1 MRIAQIRLLAA
12 SMLITTSVLH
22 TGCSTNTRSSVE
34 ITIGVEELCSKD
46 GKSLIITHPTVSTIK
61 TFDKLVKNG
70 LLVLPNRTR
79 IVGIYHSGENYDYA
93 LSQQYIAENAIDYFY
108 LLPIKPEITP
118 DSIFHRNACSGIF
131 EKLVSTCAGII
142 FTGGPDVPP
151 SIYNEPTSLLT
162 QITDPERHSMEI
174 SFLFHLLG
182 GRRDTLFKPLLADS
196 SNLAV
201 LGICLGMQSINVAA
215 GGTLYQDIP
224 TDIYHLSTVESVLA
238 QEINQQHRNYNC
250 SYGYEEQLLGG
261 TFHQVQFSDEL
272 FSSIAAGKK
281 PFVLSSHH
289 QCLKMLG
296 DNIRVAGYSA
306 DGKVV
311 EAIRHIKYKN
321 VVGVQFHPEASLLYD
336 RNELFLITPNQQSG
350 QSYLNLYP
358 GESGE
363 NFHREFWRWFSAL
376 LVK

>member
-1 MRIAQIRLLAA
+1 
-12 SMLITTSVLH
+12 
-22 TGCSTNTRSSVE
+22 
-34 ITIGVEELCSKD
+34 
-46 GKSLIITHPTVSTIK
+46 
-61 TFDKLVKNG
+61 
-70 LLVLPNRTR
+70 
-79 IVGIYHSGENYDYA
+79 
-93 LSQQYIAENAIDYFY
+93 
-108 LLPIKPEITP
+108 
-118 DSIFHRNACSGIF
+118 
-131 EKLVSTCAGII
+131 
-142 FTGGPDVPP
+142 
-151 SIYNEPTSLLT
+151 
-162 QITDPERHSMEI
+162 
-174 SFLFHLLG
+174 
-182 GRRDTLFKPLLADS
+182 
-196 SNLAV
+196 
-201 LGICLGMQSINVAA
+201 MQSINVAA

-261 TFHQVQFSDEL
+261 TFHQVEFSDEL

-321 VVGVQFHPEASLLYD
+321 VIGVQFHPEASLLYD